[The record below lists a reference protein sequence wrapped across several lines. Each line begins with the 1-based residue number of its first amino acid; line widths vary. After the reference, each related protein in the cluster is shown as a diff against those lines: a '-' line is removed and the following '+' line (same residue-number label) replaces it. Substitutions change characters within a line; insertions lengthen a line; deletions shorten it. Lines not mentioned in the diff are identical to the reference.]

1 MISIDDI
8 TKRLEEKGK
17 QDIIPQVLNAYT
29 LASVAHDGIYRE
41 SGEPYITHPLNVC
54 KNLLDMEIY
63 DANTLS
69 AALLHDVVE
78 DTNISLFDISTFIN
92 QDTAMLVDGV
102 TKISRLNFS
111 NKENQNLANT
121 RKIINGLNKDV
132 RIIIIK
138 LADRLHNMNTLEF
151 KRREKQ
157 IENAEETLQ
166 LFVPLAISIGAHTL
180 KNELEDLSLMYL
192 EPDEYKKIEEQKLK
206 LYQEFGPKI
215 REMSSMIDEILNN
228 KNIPHH
234 IKYRTRNIY
243 DTYKKLL
250 KGYKMENIYDLYYLK
265 VIVDTIDN
273 CYLTL
278 CSIHSMYPPIN
289 SRFKDYIYN
298 PKTNFYQSLHTTV
311 SYDDKIIKAKIRTK
325 EMDHIAAY
333 GVSGFWN
340 IPNGKTIEETQ
351 EDIRKRSGFAKK
363 LFEIDQHTEDNRT
376 FYDAIKEE
384 VLIDHVYPYTE
395 SGEIIELPKGST
407 IIDFAFEV
415 NPDLAEHMTGA
426 LVNGK
431 EVPFNYKVQNHDTIQ
446 IIAKGIPDRTNWEEF
461 AYNMSTKLKI
471 KEKES
476 K

>member
-1 MISIDDI
+1 MISIESI
-8 TKRLEEKGK
+8 TSILKEKGK
-17 QDIIPQVLNAYT
+17 EDIIPQVKVAYD
-29 LASVAHDGIYRE
+29 LANYAHQGVYRE
-41 SGEPYITHPLNVC
+41 SGEPYITHPLHVC

-78 DTNISLFDISTFIN
+78 DTNVTLDDIKEIIN
-92 QDTAMLVDGV
+92 EDTAMLVDGV

-121 RKIINGLNKDV
+121 RKIINGLTKDV

-151 KRREKQ
+151 KKREKQ

-192 EPDEYKKIEEQKLK
+192 EPDAYKRIEEQKLK
-206 LYQEFGPKI
+206 LYREFGPKI
-215 REMSSMIDEILNN
+215 KEMGAMVNEILTN
-228 KNIPHH
+228 KDIPHH

-265 VIVDTIDN
+265 VIVQSIDD

-278 CSIHSMYPPIN
+278 SSIHSMYPPIN

-311 SYDDKIIKAKIRTK
+311 SMDDRIIKAKIRTE

-351 EDIRKRSGFAKK
+351 QEIRSKSGMAKK
-363 LFEIDQHTEDNRT
+363 LLELDQKVEDNRT

-395 SGEIIELPKGST
+395 SGETIELPKGST
-407 IIDFAFEV
+407 IMDFAFEV
-415 NPDLAEHMTGA
+415 NPELAEYMTSA
-426 LVNGK
+426 LVDGK
-431 EVPFNYKVQNHDTIQ
+431 EVPLDYKVQNHDTIQ
-446 IIAKGIPDRTNWEEF
+446 ILTKGIPDRSRWEEF
-461 AYNMSTKLKI
+461 AYNMSTKQKI
-471 KEKES
+471 KDKRI
-476 K
+476 

>member
-1 MISIDDI
+1 MIGIENITSIL
-8 TKRLEEKGK
+8 KEKGHE
-17 QDIIPQVLNAYT
+17 DIIPQVTMAYE
-29 LASVAHDGIYRE
+29 LAARAHDGILRE

-54 KNLLDMEIY
+54 KILLDMEIY
-63 DANTLS
+63 DADTLS

-78 DTNISLFDISTFIN
+78 DTDITLEDIKEIIN
-92 QDTAMLVDGV
+92 KDTAILVDGV
-102 TKISRLNFS
+102 TKISRLNFL

-138 LADRLHNMNTLEF
+138 LADRLHNMKTLQY

-157 IENAEETLQ
+157 IENAKETLQ
-166 LFVPLAISIGAHTL
+166 LFVPLAISIGAYTI

-192 EPDEYKKIEEQKLK
+192 EPDEYKRIEEQKLK
-206 LYQEFGPKI
+206 LYQDFGPRL
-215 REMSSMIDEILNN
+215 REVEEKTKEILTN
-228 KNIPHH
+228 KNIPHN
-234 IKYRTRNIY
+234 IKLRTRNIY

-250 KGYKMENIYDLYYLK
+250 KGYEMENIFDLYYLK
-265 VIVDTIDN
+265 IIVQSIDD

-289 SRFKDYIYN
+289 SRFKDYIFN

-311 SYDDKIIKAKIRTK
+311 SLDDRIMKAKIRTE

-340 IPNGKTIEETQ
+340 YGKTIKETQ
-351 EDIRKRSGFAKK
+351 REIRRRSGFAKK
-363 LFEIDQHTEDNRT
+363 ILEIDENTSDNKT
-376 FYDAIKEE
+376 FCTAISEE

-395 SGEIIELPKGST
+395 NGITVELPKGST

-415 NPDLAEHMTGA
+415 SPATAEYMTGA

-431 EVPFNYKVQNHDTIQ
+431 EVPLNYKVKNHDTIQ
-446 IIAKGIPDRTNWEEF
+446 IVTKGIPDRSRWEEF
-461 AYNMSTKLKI
+461 AYNMSTKIKI
-471 KEKES
+471 KDKKFE
-476 K
+476 

>member
-1 MISIDDI
+1 MISIDNIIEILKVKNIDS
-8 TKRLEEKGK
+8 
-17 QDIIPQVLNAYT
+17 IPQIIKSYN
-29 LASVAHDGIYRE
+29 LANFAHEGVYRE
-41 SGEPYITHPLNVC
+41 SGEPYITHPLHVC

-63 DANTLS
+63 DADTLS

-78 DTNISLFDISTFIN
+78 DTDVTLDDIRTYIN
-92 QDTAMLVDGV
+92 DETAMLVDGV

-138 LADRLHNMNTLEF
+138 LADRLHNMNTLDF
-151 KRREKQ
+151 KRPEKQ
-157 IENAEETLQ
+157 LENATETLQ
-166 LFVPLAISIGAHTL
+166 LFVPLAISIGAYTL
-180 KNELEDLSLMYL
+180 KNELEDLSLMYI
-192 EPDEYKKIEEQKLK
+192 EPEEYKKIEEKKLK
-206 LYQEFGPKI
+206 LYRDFGPKL
-215 REMSSMIDEILNN
+215 REMSHKTDEILDS
-228 KNIPHH
+228 KKIDHQ
-234 IKYRTRNIY
+234 IKFRTRNIY

-265 VIVDTIDN
+265 VIVDSIDD

-278 CSIHSMYPPIN
+278 ASIHSLYPPIN

-311 SYDDKIIKAKIRTK
+311 SLDDRIIKTKIRTK

-333 GVSGFWN
+333 GVSGFWTL
-340 IPNGKTIEETQ
+340 GKTIEETQ
-351 EDIRKRSGFAKK
+351 EEIRKRSGVAKK
-363 LFEIDQHTEDNRT
+363 LLEIDKYLEDNRS

-395 SGEIIELPKGST
+395 SGEIVELPKGST
-407 IIDFAFEV
+407 IIDFAFEL
-415 NPDLAEHMTGA
+415 NPDLAEHMTSA

-431 EVPFNYKVQNHDTIQ
+431 EVPLNYKVKNHDTIQ
-446 IIAKGIPDRTNWEEF
+446 IITKGIPDYSSWEEF
-461 AYNMSTKLKI
+461 AYNMSTKQKI
-471 KEKES
+471 KDK
-476 K
+476 KL

>member
-1 MISIDDI
+1 MISIENI
-8 TKRLEEKGK
+8 KEILIKKGHA
-17 QDIIPQVLNAYT
+17 DIIPQIVKAYD
-29 LASVAHDGIYRE
+29 LADYAHAGIYRE
-41 SGEPYITHPLNVC
+41 SGEPYITHPLHVC

-78 DTNISLFDISTFIN
+78 DTSVTLEDITNTIN
-92 QDTAMLVDGV
+92 ADTAMLVDGV

-166 LFVPLAISIGAHTL
+166 LFVPLAIHIGAYTL

-192 EPDEYKKIEEQKLK
+192 EPDAYKRIEDQKLR
-206 LYQEFGPKI
+206 LYREFGPNIKEMGAKI
-215 REMSSMIDEILNN
+215 NEVLTD
-228 KNIPHH
+228 KNIPNH

-250 KGYKMENIYDLYYLK
+250 NGYKMENIYDLYYLK
-265 VIVDTIDN
+265 VLVQSIDN

-278 CSIHSMYPPIN
+278 GHVHSLYSPIN
-289 SRFKDYIYN
+289 SRFKDYIRN
-298 PKTNFYQSLHTTV
+298 PKTNYYQSLHTTV
-311 SYDDKIIKAKIRTK
+311 SKGDRLIKVKIRTD

-351 EDIRKRSGFAKK
+351 QEICTKSGIAKK
-363 LFEIDQHTEDNRT
+363 LLEFDQNIEDNRT

-384 VLIDHVYPYTE
+384 VLIDHVYPYNE
-395 SGEIIELPKGST
+395 YGETIELPKGST
-407 IIDFAFEV
+407 IMDFAFEV
-415 NPDLAEHMTGA
+415 DSDLAEYMTSA

-431 EVPFNYKVQNHDTIQ
+431 EVPLDYKVQNHDTIQ
-446 IIAKGIPDRTNWEEF
+446 ILTKGTPDRSRWEEYAF
-461 AYNMSTKLKI
+461 NMSTKQKI
-471 KEKES
+471 KDKRI
-476 K
+476 

>member
-1 MISIDDI
+1 MNIDHVIDI
-8 TKRLEEKGK
+8 LKEKNPEA
-17 QDIIPQVLNAYT
+17 IPQVLKAYT
-29 LASVAHDGIYRE
+29 LAEIAHRGIYRE
-41 SGEPYITHPLNVC
+41 SGEPYITHPVHVC

-63 DANTLS
+63 EPNTLS

-78 DTNISLFDISTFIN
+78 DTHITLDDIREYIN
-92 QDTAMLVDGV
+92 SDTAMLVDGV

-138 LADRLHNMNTLEF
+138 LADRLHNMNTLEY

-192 EPDEYKKIEEQKLK
+192 EPEEYKRIEEQKIK
-206 LYQEFGPKI
+206 LYQDFGPRI
-215 REMSSMIDEILNN
+215 REMAHKVNEILTD
-228 KNIPHH
+228 KQIPHH
-234 IKYRTRNIY
+234 VKFRTRNIY

-250 KGYKMENIYDLYYLK
+250 KGYEMENIYDLYYLK
-265 VIVDTIDN
+265 VIVDSIDD

-278 CSIHSMYPPIN
+278 CSIHSLYPPIN

-311 SYDDKIIKAKIRTK
+311 SMDDRIIKAKIRTD

-340 IPNGKTIEETQ
+340 IPNGKTREETQ
-351 EDIRKRSGFAKK
+351 EEIRKRSGVAKK
-363 LFEIDQHTEDNRT
+363 LLEIDQNLEDNRS
-376 FYDAIKEE
+376 FCDAIKEE

-426 LVNGK
+426 LVNGI
-431 EVPFNYKVQNHDTIQ
+431 EVPLNYQVDNHDTIQ
-446 IIAKGIPDRTNWEEF
+446 IITKGIQDRSSWEEF
-461 AYNMSTKLKI
+461 AYNMSTKQKI
-471 KEKES
+471 KDKRI
-476 K
+476 